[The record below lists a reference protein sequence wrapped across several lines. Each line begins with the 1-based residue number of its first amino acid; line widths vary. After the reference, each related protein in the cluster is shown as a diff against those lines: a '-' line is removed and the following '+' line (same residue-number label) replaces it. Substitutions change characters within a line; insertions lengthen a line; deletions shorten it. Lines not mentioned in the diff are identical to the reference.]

1 MAKVVVHV
9 DDVDK
14 VTMAQGNVHNLL
26 AAMPTSEIVMVVNGP
41 AVTTLTG
48 DKWTA
53 FLQANPM
60 VEVDACQN
68 ALRSHQIATTDLVA
82 GAKVVPA
89 GVARIVEL
97 ETQGFS
103 YLKP

>member
-1 MAKVVVHV
+1 
-9 DDVDK
+9 
-14 VTMAQGNVHNLL
+14 
-26 AAMPTSEIVMVVNGP
+26 MPTSEIVMVVNGP

-68 ALRSHQIATTDLVA
+68 ALPC
-82 GAKVVPA
+82 VV
-89 GVARIVEL
+89 IKSQQL
-97 ETQGFS
+97 I
-103 YLKP
+103 